1 MVFAW
6 TKGTLSTCDDELFST
21 KVTPKDHWRQLWIPQ
36 GLIEWIIFKLIA
48 SRVLQ
53 FITAAAI

>member
-6 TKGTLSTCDDELFST
+6 TKGTLSTCDDQLFST
-21 KVTPKDHWRQLWIPQ
+21 KVISKNHWKQLWIPQ
-36 GLIEWIIFKLIA
+36 SLIEWIVFKLIE

-53 FITAAAI
+53 FITAVAI